1 MKTSFIQSQA
11 DLHRQASTILT
22 SIQVK
27 LEILS
32 ELTEVREHYK
42 VKIENE
48 LDKLYLQY
56 HDVMKKIIEPV
67 IREKEYIGVICHR
80 EDVVTV
86 AEEIHY

>member
-11 DLHRQASTILT
+11 DLHREASNTLT

-32 ELTEVREHYK
+32 ELPDIREHYK
-42 VKIENE
+42 VAIEKQ
-48 LDKLYLQY
+48 LDGLYLTY
-56 HDVMKKIIEPV
+56 HDIMKKIMEPV
-67 IREKEYIGVICHR
+67 LREKEFIGVICHR

-86 AEEIHY
+86 AESFNY